1 MYLRENCPGNPVYLE
16 WKGQRIKDCTNCT
29 FPHRPENYDKVLEI
43 LRGKAD
49 RKIGGGK
56 HAECEHDEGCFGGVP
71 EKTDSDKK
79 TGEDNDP

>member
-16 WKGQRIKDCTNCT
+16 REGRRIKDCTNCT

-49 RKIGGGK
+49 RKTGGGK
-56 HAECEHDEGCFGGVP
+56 I
-71 EKTDSDKK
+71 EKSH
-79 TGEDNDP
+79 